1 MPILPFIY
9 FLLLMFYFWRK
20 NRTFDTATAITLFF
34 VVSSLFAVLVDV
46 YDLYSEYGINPKVV
60 SLVGTF
66 VYCGGITVVIYPFSK
81 ISISNIKTISLKKPV
96 LLNWFC
102 YIVFISFL
110 LYVGYNY
117 ENIYSSF
124 ILDAADIKSMH
135 YEELSSAAKKS
146 QPIYMYLVNIIVTSW
161 SLVLCI
167 WFYSISFL
175 KKGILFNTALL
186 ISSSAGILY
195 GVTIAGRAAL
205 VYWVFAFFVFYSFFA
220 PLMPNKVKRHIRIL
234 ALVLGALILA
244 FMATITI
251 SRFADGEDNGA
262 WFSFIGYAGQMY
274 NNFCVF
280 FEYGRDLPITIE
292 RIMPITY
299 KYILG
304 GDFNLFDFYE
314 RIESTTGF
322 YAACFY
328 TLIGGLLINVG
339 LIGMMIY
346 LLVYYIIANWMI
358 KGFNKNPDFSYLI
371 IYSLLLLVPI
381 KGMFDIPFTGISD
394 TLYIFFSIFLF
405 WLFKY
410 TFKYK

>member
-1 MPILPFIY
+1 
-9 FLLLMFYFWRK
+9 
-20 NRTFDTATAITLFF
+20 
-34 VVSSLFAVLVDV
+34 
-46 YDLYSEYGINPKVV
+46 
-60 SLVGTF
+60 
-66 VYCGGITVVIYPFSK
+66 
-81 ISISNIKTISLKKPV
+81 
-96 LLNWFC
+96 
-102 YIVFISFL
+102 
-110 LYVGYNY
+110 
-117 ENIYSSF
+117 
-124 ILDAADIKSMH
+124 
-135 YEELSSAAKKS
+135 
-146 QPIYMYLVNIIVTSW
+146 
-161 SLVLCI
+161 
-167 WFYSISFL
+167 
-175 KKGILFNTALL
+175 
-186 ISSSAGILY
+186 
-195 GVTIAGRAAL
+195 
-205 VYWVFAFFVFYSFFA
+205 
-220 PLMPNKVKRHIRIL
+220 
-234 ALVLGALILA
+234 
-244 FMATITI
+244 MATITI

-328 TLIGGLLINVG
+328 TVIGGLLINVG

-346 LLVYYIIANWMI
+346 LLLYYIIAYRMI

>member
-1 MPILPFIY
+1 MPIIPFIY

-20 NRTFDTATAITLFF
+20 NRTFDSATAITLFF
-34 VVSSLFAVLVDV
+34 VMSSFFAILVDL
-46 YDLYSEYGINPKVV
+46 YDLYSEYGNNVKVV
-60 SLVGTF
+60 SILGT
-66 VYCGGITVVIYPFSK
+66 VIYCLGITVVIYPFSK
-81 ISISNIKTISLKKPV
+81 ISTFEIKTISLKKPV
-96 LLNWFC
+96 LLTWFC
-102 YIVFISFL
+102 YAVFVSFL
-110 LYVGYNY
+110 LYLGYNY
-117 ENIYSSF
+117 ENIYSAL
-124 ILDAADIKSMH
+124 ILDAADLKSSH
-135 YEELSSAAKKS
+135 YEDISFAIKDS
-146 QPIYMYLVNIIVTSW
+146 QPFYMYPVNILVTSW

-175 KKGILFNTALL
+175 KKGVLFNTALL
-186 ISSSAGILY
+186 ISSTGGILY

-205 VYWVFAFFVFYSFFA
+205 VYWVFAFFVFYCFFS
-220 PLMPNKVKRHIRIL
+220 PFMPSKVKRNIRLL
-234 ALVLGALILA
+234 ALILGALVFV
-244 FMATITI
+244 FMAAITI
-251 SRFADGEDNGA
+251 SRFEDDADNGA

-280 FEYGRDLPITIE
+280 FEHGTHLPVTIE

-299 KYILG
+299 KYVLG

-314 RIESTTGF
+314 RIESVTGF

-339 LIGMMIY
+339 VWGMIVY
-346 LLVYYIIANWMI
+346 LLLYYVIAYRTMI
-358 KGFNKNPDFSYLI
+358 GINKNQEFSYLI
-371 IYSLLLLVPI
+371 GYSVLLLVPI

-394 TLYIFFSIFLF
+394 TLYIFFSIALF